1 MLVPAKFFPH
11 EVADL
16 TIALDCITKAQ
27 DIVVKPSSNWA
38 FRYILLLWLSLV
50 CMIPFDLEQFHEV
63 GKEGE
68 TAMRVEAVGKSF
80 LNKAGLDREAAAL
93 LLSKFY
99 MR

>member
-16 TIALDCITKAQ
+16 TIALDCITKAE
-27 DIVVKPSSNWA
+27 DIVVKPSFNWA

-50 CMIPFDLEQFHEV
+50 CMIPFDLEQFDEV

-68 TAMRVEAVGKSF
+68 HSASE
-80 LNKAGLDREAAAL
+80 LLCCEEDRCSDGR
-93 LLSKFY
+93 LSNV
-99 MR
+99 